1 MVLIFALIFA
11 PGAQWAHLAVF
22 FVSTFIS
29 FFLSLSVSS
38 EWFFSEFNFLSNWAI
53 KKKRLE
59 KKVFD
64 FAPRPIA
71 PLINYA
77 PEGKTQRIESV
88 RLGNRIF

>member
-1 MVLIFALIFA
+1 MGAFGSVFRFDIYLI
-11 PGAQWAHLAVF
+11 
-22 FVSTFIS
+22 
-29 FFLSLSVSS
+29 FFLSLSLSS